1 MRGIGFRFGT
11 FFKIGLIAMVFI
23 IMAKWLLTKF
33 KVPGLSA
40 AVQAV

>member
-11 FFKIGLIAMVFI
+11 FFKIGVIAVVFI
-23 IMAKWLLTKF
+23 ILAKWLLTKV

-40 AVQAV
+40 AIQAV